1 MKKLYFFA
9 VGIVFGIV
17 MIKSEAASW
26 FRIFEMFY
34 FQSFHM
40 YGIIGSAIITGV
52 LGNFVI
58 KKLQIKDFNN
68 NRIQY
73 NNKENTIKRYIVGG
87 SIFGLGWALVG
98 ACPGPMFVLFG
109 AGFYSVLIIIL
120 SAVLGTFIYGL
131 LKDKLPH

>member
-40 YGIIGSAIITGV
+40 YGIIGSAIVTGV

-58 KKLQIKDFNN
+58 KKLKIKDFNN

>member
-1 MKKLYFFA
+1 MKYLKFLS
-9 VGIVFGIV
+9 VGIFFGILLV
-17 MIKSEAASW
+17 KSEAVSW

-40 YGIIGSAIITGV
+40 FGIIGSAIITGV
-52 LGNFVI
+52 LGNLLI
-58 KKLQIKDFNN
+58 KKLKIKDFNN
-68 NRIQY
+68 NQIQY
-73 NNKENTIKRYIVGG
+73 TNKENTFKRYIIGG

-131 LKDKLPH
+131 LKDKIPH